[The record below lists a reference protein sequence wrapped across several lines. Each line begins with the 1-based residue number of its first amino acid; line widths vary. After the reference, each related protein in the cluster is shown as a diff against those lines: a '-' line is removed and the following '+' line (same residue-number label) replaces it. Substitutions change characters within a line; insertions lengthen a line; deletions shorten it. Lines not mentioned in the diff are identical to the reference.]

1 MKKMLSIWTIPAL
14 MFAVTACGGPETGD
28 PVEDGS
34 TADSGQFVKGGLDG
48 KADASVVASF
58 VDFKFSGRLI
68 ASSSYNLQR
77 KVENQLLYTVGQLN
91 GDNSVGHGGAC
102 MKREFFYPPPGARGV
117 SETSFGCHRG
127 RREDRRP
134 QGAR

>member
-1 MKKMLSIWTIPAL
+1 MMKKLSIWTIPAL
-14 MFAVTACGGPETGD
+14 MFALTACGGGPETGE
-28 PVEDGS
+28 PVEDAS
-34 TADSGQFVKGGLDG
+34 SADNGQFVKGGLDG

-91 GDNSVGHGGAC
+91 GDNSVGRLDKLVLDNVNVERTA
-102 MKREFFYPPPGARGV
+102 AR
-117 SETSFGCHRG
+117 
-127 RREDRRP
+127 
-134 QGAR
+134 